1 MRGKVDNNLKENLR
15 NASGRNQLPPSLPPT
30 MARAAASCSRSP
42 AVVPPTTVSGDLGNR
57 RSYRDVLMGLNP
69 VSTSLSDVTNCT
81 PVVERS
87 TEMEEG
93 EIELDYSGD
102 TDVEEEPRRKVLRVE
117 LEKMA
122 TGPGRTNWMTEGT
135 RTALTRAIVGPN
147 RDQCRYCNFR
157 GTTKR
162 VRYHIE
168 QHFLRHFCKC
178 GMGKISR
185 DTMLEHVKKNRG
197 NPDHG
202 VLHKVDRATYE
213 EFTQSMGWD
222 DPPYFAECRPTL
234 GQDLRERIVVKGLRL
249 EPPAKR
255 HASVRES
262 RRETEDEERPRHSDH
277 HRSHGST
284 KPKSTEA
291 PSRSKKSD
299 SGSQSKSRVCSTVKS
314 KSKSAPATVVGPK
327 YVEPTEPSES
337 TVNLPKSP
345 SAGGELKSTGV
356 VVKPKTRVSQESGQ
370 EECTPHV
377 PQFQL
382 VVSEPA
388 STSQEN
394 SQESGDQHPEDDI
407 GPSQTERPFPAPS
420 APVPP
425 LRSQLR
431 WRVDLLTTA
440 ATLRQQASQH
450 HLMGRT
456 LEEQARKLEE
466 MASKDHGEEEGRVPG
481 NR

>member
-1 MRGKVDNNLKENLR
+1 M
-15 NASGRNQLPPSLPPT
+15 
-30 MARAAASCSRSP
+30 
-42 AVVPPTTVSGDLGNR
+42 
-57 RSYRDVLMGLNP
+57 
-69 VSTSLSDVTNCT
+69 
-81 PVVERS
+81 
-87 TEMEEG
+87 
-93 EIELDYSGD
+93 
-102 TDVEEEPRRKVLRVE
+102 
-117 LEKMA
+117 
-122 TGPGRTNWMTEGT
+122 
-135 RTALTRAIVGPN
+135 
-147 RDQCRYCNFR
+147 
-157 GTTKR
+157 
-162 VRYHIE
+162 
-168 QHFLRHFCKC
+168 
-178 GMGKISR
+178 
-185 DTMLEHVKKNRG
+185 
-197 NPDHG
+197 
-202 VLHKVDRATYE
+202 
-213 EFTQSMGWD
+213 
-222 DPPYFAECRPTL
+222 
-234 GQDLRERIVVKGLRL
+234 KGLRL

-337 TVNLPKSP
+337 TVNLSKSP

-388 STSQEN
+388 SASQEN
-394 SQESGDQHPEDDI
+394 SQESGDLHPEDDI